1 MDIVRLADHHRT
13 GAFSSGSPDLDDFL
27 RNQAYDEDYGTTW
40 VLVPERNS
48 PEVIAF
54 YTLNYPYELGD
65 QDDDVLDNPAVEL
78 TVLAVDSK
86 YQGTGIGTRILRGL
100 FDRILNSL
108 YEYPIDLL
116 LLVSLP
122 KARRWYLSRGL
133 GFQAAASPS
142 DRMTLYVPVVD
153 MRRLREDDSG
163 WSEEMYLLPPFP
175 WPQVKEKMTAFP
187 IPVDQLEDFLRD
199 ECSIPEANDLN
210 MEVAENGAWRA
221 TEVLPDLSTG
231 RRFFGRVRL
240 GGPLAL
246 SPGAIS
252 ISWNEEPDLT
262 LAQLRLYDTIRT
274 DWSEKMRVAEDEGLP
289 EFLLM
294 RDGDY
299 PELFPSLQTAPGN
312 IAGNVNK
319 GMMEVWHALDD
330 MLRQNGYNVFRRDV
344 EGKLCEIWT
353 TPLMFV

>member
-13 GAFSSGSPDLDDFL
+13 GAFASSSPDLDDFL

-65 QDDDVLDNPAVEL
+65 DDNDVLDNPAVEL

-108 YEYPIDLL
+108 DEYPIDLL

-133 GFQAAASPS
+133 GFQAAASPL
-142 DRMTLYVPVVD
+142 DKMTLYVPVVE
-153 MRRLREDDSG
+153 MRRLRESDPEWLENMCS
-163 WSEEMYLLPPFP
+163 LPPFP
-175 WPQVKEKMTAFP
+175 WPQTVRFP
-187 IPVDQLEDFLRD
+187 ILVDQLEDFLRNHYN
-199 ECSIPEANDLN
+199 IPDANHLD
-210 MEVAENGAWRA
+210 MDVAEDGAWRA
-221 TEVLPDLSTG
+221 TEVLSDLSTG
-231 RRFFGRVRL
+231 RRLFGRVRV
-240 GGPLAL
+240 GGPLTVT
-246 SPGAIS
+246 PEGIMIS
-252 ISWNEEPDLT
+252 CNEEPDLT
-262 LAQLRLYDTIRT
+262 LAQLPLFDTIRK
-274 DWSEKMRVAEDEGLP
+274 DWAEKMRIAEE
-289 EFLLM
+289 EARTSFFLM

-299 PELFPSLQTAPGN
+299 PKLFPSLQARPMN
-312 IAGNVNK
+312 IAGNVNEE
-319 GMMEVWHALDD
+319 MMEVWHALND
-330 MLRQNGYNVFRRDV
+330 MLRQNGYNVLRRDV
-344 EGKLCEIWT
+344 EGKLSEIWT
-353 TPLMFV
+353 TPLRFV